1 MCRSPIALLIGLVS
15 LFLIN
20 SALANPRYG
29 ESLCEK
35 DGYYCLKISAKTKE
49 TTVTGGGKSKK
60 TKRRIYTAENMLTKE
75 IQEFDSI
82 PTWDTLW
89 PDTAELDIV
98 QKINR
103 INIPIYIGLV
113 IAMPNDMQDKTYM
126 DFAPFPQLS
135 ESGHEKVL
143 IWDPKLLAWAAYDS
157 SGALISWGPGV
168 GGMDFCPDIKR
179 SCRTIAG
186 TFTILEK
193 YSAGYRSSKY
203 PIEECRGKEP
213 GRPGC
218 APMPYFMKFHRGG
231 LGFHGSDDVPGY
243 HASHGC
249 VRIFPADAEWLSKNF
264 VEKDTKVIILPYS
277 K

>member
-1 MCRSPIALLIGLVS
+1 MRISSATLLVGLAS
-15 LFLIN
+15 LFFTKPT
-20 SALANPRYG
+20 LANSRYG

-35 DGYYCLKISAKTKE
+35 DGYYCLKIKAETKE
-49 TTVTGGGKSKK
+49 VTVKNGDKSKK
-60 TKRRIYTAENMLTKE
+60 VKRRIYIAENILTGE
-75 IQEFDSI
+75 TREFESL

-89 PDTAELDIV
+89 PEAAERNIV
-98 QKINR
+98 QKVNR
-103 INIPIYIGLV
+103 LNISIRNGFV
-113 IAMPNDMQDKTYM
+113 IAVPNDMQDKTYM
-126 DFAPFPQLS
+126 NFSPFPQS
-135 ESGHEKVL
+135 TEPNNEKLL

-157 SGALISWGPGV
+157 NGVLIAWGPGV

-193 YSAGYRSSKY
+193 YGANYRSSKY
-203 PIEECRGKEP
+203 PLDECRGSEP

-231 LGFHGSDDVPGY
+231 LGFHGSPDVPGA

-249 VRIFPADAEWLSKNF
+249 VRIFTEDAEWLSKNF
-264 VEKDTKVIILPYS
+264 ADTGTKTVIRAY
-277 K
+277 